1 MAARN
6 DLISWTHKEEQ
17 RLAKLTAQGVSAHQI
32 ADVLNR
38 EFHGKQLVRTMASV
52 QLKRG
57 KLGIHVGP
65 RPKKIQPVPQREQSV
80 EQTQNGDGIEARAN
94 GARIKTVEDLLRHIK
109 ADMTRFDIAAS
120 EATKYEVATKDPA
133 TGKVTTTELH
143 RVFVRLKPK
152 AGPSVIEVVEEIVAS
167 AFAERKPLVKTSG
180 KEPRV
185 YASHTHTDVMQCLV
199 IADVHIGKY
208 AWHHETGWD
217 DYDISTASRML
228 RKAADELL
236 NDGRAFHVGARTIAL
251 LGDFFHYDT
260 PHGATTKGTPLDRD
274 GRAEK
279 MMQEGA
285 RALFDIIEAS
295 AAQVPTDVVIVPG
308 NHDAVLT
315 IALRQI
321 LAAHF
326 RNDARV
332 RVDARGTS
340 RKYLTHG
347 KCLIGLAHGDK
358 AQKRLGELM
367 ALEAREDWGRTIY
380 REIHT
385 GHYHSVAEVQ
395 TIGGVVIR
403 THPALCPPDGWHA
416 LEGYVGATRGMQA
429 FYYHKAGGLIGMTMS
444 NPDMLTTSGDK

>member
-6 DLISWTHKEEQ
+6 DLVVWSHNEAR
-17 RLAKLTAQGVSAHQI
+17 RLAKLTAQGVSAHNI
-32 ADVLNR
+32 ADALNR
-38 EFHGKQLVRTMASV
+38 EFHGGKLVRTMASV

-57 KLGIHVGP
+57 KLGLHVGP
-65 RPKKIQPVPQREQSV
+65 RPKKIQPVPEREQSI
-80 EQTQNGDGIEARAN
+80 EQTANGDGIEARAN
-94 GARIKTVEDLLRHIK
+94 GSRIKTVDDLVRHIK
-109 ADMTRFDIAAS
+109 ADMTRFEIAAS

-152 AGPSVIEVVEEIVAS
+152 AGPSVIEVVESVIAA
-167 AFAERKPLVKTSG
+167 AFAKRKAITP
-180 KEPRV
+180 PARV
-185 YASHTHTDVMQCLV
+185 VTASSDVMQCVV

-208 AWHHETGWD
+208 AWRHETGWD
-217 DYDISTASRML
+217 DYDIGIAARML
-228 RKAADELL
+228 RAAADELL
-236 NDGRAFHVGARTIAL
+236 QDGNAAGVGSRTIAL

-274 GRAEK
+274 GRVEK
-279 MMQEGA
+279 MMEEGA
-285 RALFDIIEAS
+285 RVLFDIIEAS
-295 AAQVPTDVVIVPG
+295 AKTLPTNVVLVPG

-321 LAAHF
+321 LSAHF
-326 RNDARV
+326 RNDPRV

-340 RKYLTHG
+340 RKYLRHG

-367 ALEAREDWGRTIY
+367 ALEAREDWGQTTY
-380 REIHT
+380 REMHT
-385 GHYHSVAEVQ
+385 GHFHSMAEVH

-416 LEGYVGATRGMQA
+416 LEGYVGATRGMQS
-429 FYYHKAGGLIGMTMS
+429 FYYHADGGLVGMRMS
-444 NPDMLTTSGDK
+444 NPDMRREQ